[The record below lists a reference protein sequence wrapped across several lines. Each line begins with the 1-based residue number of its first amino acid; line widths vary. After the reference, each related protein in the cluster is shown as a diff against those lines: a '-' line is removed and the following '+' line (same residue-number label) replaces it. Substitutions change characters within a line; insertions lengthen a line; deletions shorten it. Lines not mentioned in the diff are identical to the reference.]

1 MTTVLFLD
9 PNMTERGTS
18 SATFDYAV
26 HNETI
31 LGNRSVVATYDSSP
45 KTALR
50 RFSERL
56 EVRVV
61 EGPES
66 LPGLIE
72 EVGAEHMY
80 VLKYGFN
87 DGLLVPNARNLVHV
101 VFPSY
106 EPHGDVYAY
115 VSESLAD
122 EHGHGSPWVPHMINL
137 PDHDLDLRE
146 ELGLGDR
153 FVFGWYGGLNFEIP
167 FAQEAVAE
175 TARSR
180 PQTAFVF
187 MNMDRFCDEPNVLFL
202 PMTTDQDRKVAF
214 INTCDAMVHANSRG
228 ETFGLSVGE
237 FSSRN
242 KPVIVYDLKGTT
254 WPAPGRSHLA
264 ELGGKAILYSD
275 KDSLLAVLRD
285 IDRNDIAGKD
295 WRCYTAHTPRK
306 VMQRFSEV
314 FLGRSK

>member
-1 MTTVLFLD
+1 MTTVLFVD

-26 HNETI
+26 HNETL

-45 KTALR
+45 KTAIG

-56 EVRVV
+56 DVRVV
-61 EGPES
+61 SGPES
-66 LPGLIE
+66 LPALVDN
-72 EVGAEHMY
+72 VGAEHMY
-80 VLKYGFN
+80 ILKYGFN
-87 DGLLVPNARNLVHV
+87 DGVLAPNARNLVHV

-115 VSESLAD
+115 VSESMAAD
-122 EHGHGSPWVPHMINL
+122 HGKGSPWVPHMINL
-137 PDHDLDLRE
+137 PDHEMDLRD

-153 FVFGWYGGLNFEIP
+153 FVFGWYGGLNFEIA

-180 PQTAFVF
+180 PDSAFVF
-187 MNMDRFCDEPNVLFL
+187 MNMDRFCDEPNVIFL
-202 PMTTDQDRKVAF
+202 PMTTDQSRKVAF

-242 KPVIVYDLKGTT
+242 KPVIVYDLSNTP

-264 ELGGKAILYSD
+264 ELGDKALRYGN
-275 KDSLLAVLRD
+275 KRELLEVLGG
-285 IDRNDIAGKD
+285 IDRRNISGRD
-295 WRCYTAHTPRK
+295 WRCYTQHTPERVMRK
-306 VMQRFSEV
+306 FSDV
-314 FLGRSK
+314 FLEARR